1 MKKTLITILIIVILT
16 ALGYFAYTKGLINFD
31 FLKKGGSEEIVEPH
45 TSIEEKVDLKLL
57 GVSFTL
63 PLNWKFEKKS
73 ETEAI
78 MINPDSSSRFAI
90 SISKCE
96 TEDLKLCFGSQVS
109 GSWEKINGGQIGYS
123 VSTAG
128 MASFA
133 LTLSGGAY
141 DVGIS
146 MGDEVS
152 DAGPDISET
161 DYKILDSII
170 RTAKF
175 DATNIKDTKAVLSEP
190 IHPLC
195 FGSNFDIHSDI
206 DIEKCNKEE
215 QKHPS
220 KDDNGRMGASYSPFE
235 DETSNDN
242 EYGYTSYRILSQ
254 KDNTMVIAFIDNPG
268 GSSTTTAILIYEKN
282 GNILKLKNKVHDG
295 DNDIRMW
302 DSDSK
307 VINFSVDL
315 SGSDLL
321 EITYPEISKEGL
333 ELGFLEWH
341 FPWYAKAN
349 YIYDIATQK
358 NKLVSVV
365 FANERDAAKVENNSE
380 CFQTIYHSYIPK
392 GKDDAELTPAQVN
405 EFNKKYIDNCVK
417 SALEG
422 EWTVDGF
429 TDGDN
434 TANEWMGKT
443 LRINYSTLSFD
454 FNTIP
459 SMKNK
464 AKENSCTILNLYNPD
479 KSKDFAGDSILKYK
493 TNCKNHP
500 FSEFYLDNKGDL
512 AFYWATNPMTGWEGV
527 LFYAYRK

>member
-1 MKKTLITILIIVILT
+1 MKKTLITILIIVIL
-16 ALGYFAYTKGLINFD
+16 AGAGYFAYTKGLINLD
-31 FLKKGGSEEIVEPH
+31 FLTGHDSDQIVEPNK
-45 TSIEEKVDLKLL
+45 SIEEKVDLKLL

-78 MINPDSSSRFAI
+78 MINPDSNSHFTI

-109 GSWEKINGGQIGYS
+109 GSWEKINGGQIGYP

-133 LTLSGGAY
+133 LSLSGGAY

-195 FGSNFDIHSDI
+195 FGSNFEIHESINLD
-206 DIEKCNKEE
+206 ECNREE

-268 GSSTTTAILIYEKN
+268 GSSTTTAIFIYEKN
-282 GNILKLKNKVHDG
+282 GNILKLKETVHNG

-302 DSDSK
+302 DSDGK
-307 VINFSVDL
+307 VINYSVDL
-315 SGSDLL
+315 SGDELVRL
-321 EITYPEISKEGL
+321 TYPYISKSI

-358 NKLVSVV
+358 NKLVSVI
-365 FANERDAAKVENNSE
+365 FANEGDVKNVENNSE

-392 GKDDAELTPAQVN
+392 GKDEAELTPAQVDD
-405 EFNKKYIDNCVK
+405 FNKKYMDNCVEK
-417 SALEG
+417 
-422 EWTVDGF
+422 
-429 TDGDN
+429 
-434 TANEWMGKT
+434 
-443 LRINYSTLSFD
+443 
-454 FNTIP
+454 
-459 SMKNK
+459 
-464 AKENSCTILNLYNPD
+464 
-479 KSKDFAGDSILKYK
+479 
-493 TNCKNHP
+493 
-500 FSEFYLDNKGDL
+500 
-512 AFYWATNPMTGWEGV
+512 
-527 LFYAYRK
+527 